1 MTNQEKLEKMLL
13 QAVDGIMLTD
23 QELRILKWL
32 SGLDGYTVEPI
43 CSIIQKCREEGQA
56 HEEAQTVC

>member
-13 QAVDGIMLTD
+13 QAVDGIPLTD

-43 CSIIQKCREEGQA
+43 CSIIKKCRREGQA
-56 HEEAQTVC
+56 HEEA

>member
-13 QAVDGIMLTD
+13 QEVDGIMLTD
-23 QELRILKWL
+23 QELRILEWL

-43 CSIIQKCREEGQA
+43 CSIISKCRKEVPQNEP
-56 HEEAQTVC
+56 

>member
-23 QELRILKWL
+23 QELRILEWL

-43 CSIIQKCREEGQA
+43 CSIIKKCREEVPQN
-56 HEEAQTVC
+56 EP